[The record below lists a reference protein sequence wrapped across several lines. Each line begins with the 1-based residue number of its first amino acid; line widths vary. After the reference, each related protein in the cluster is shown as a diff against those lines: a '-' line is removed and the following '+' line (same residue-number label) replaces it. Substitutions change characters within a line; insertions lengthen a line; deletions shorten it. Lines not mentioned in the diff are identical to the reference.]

1 MTTNS
6 GGEPNSVRR
15 RRVLRDGVIE
25 EWDAGMGRVF
35 TIPADPR
42 PRKIDL
48 SVDAAGWERLR
59 TWLRRRRG

>member
-1 MTTNS
+1 MTTDN
-6 GGEPNSVRR
+6 EPNGVRR
-15 RRVLRDGVIE
+15 RRVLLDGVVE
-25 EWDAGMGRVF
+25 EWDAAMGRVL

-59 TWLRRRRG
+59 KVLGRLRG